1 MKHMS
6 EGIKC
11 FRDLIVWQKADLM
24 FDMLCNDVGKFPN
37 NKIAWVI
44 TDQLLRA
51 VGSISANIAEGYGA
65 GYRQEFIHSL
75 KISRKE
81 NSESLNWLIKVKK
94 RRFIVEERFLEY
106 EKLSEEIRLMINSLI
121 NKLKP

>member
-1 MKHMS
+1 MS

-24 FDMLCNDVGKFPN
+24 FDMVCDDIAKFPN

-51 VGSISANIAEGYGA
+51 TGSISANIAEGYGS

-81 NSESLNWLIKVKK
+81 NSESLNWLIKAKK
-94 RRFIVEERFLEY
+94 RQFIVEERFVEY
-106 EKLSEEIRLMINSLI
+106 EKLSEEIRLMINSLV

>member
-1 MKHMS
+1 
-6 EGIKC
+6 
-11 FRDLIVWQKADLM
+11 M
-24 FDMLCNDVGKFPN
+24 FDMVCDDIAKFPN
-37 NKIAWVI
+37 NKVAWVL

-51 VGSISANIAEGYGA
+51 AGSISANIAEGYGS
-65 GYRQEFIHSL
+65 GYKQEFIHSL

-81 NSESLNWLIKVKK
+81 NCESLNWLIKAQK
-94 RRFIVEERFLEY
+94 RQFIAGERFTEY